1 MRSVRSVTN
10 AAGDFRAV
18 YVLRLSD
25 TDTDTG
31 TASTRR
37 DSELVLTLEGTVIDP
52 VLLPAAWSLLLPGLA
67 LTGWPGRR
75 RNRRVPG

>member
-18 YVLRLSD
+18 YVPRLSD
-25 TDTDTG
+25 ADTG
-31 TASTRR
+31 AASTRP

-52 VLLPAAWSLLLPGLA
+52 VPLPAAWPLLLPGLA